1 MAHLPQ
7 VPAAPSRSKNLRT
20 DSFRASSVRKL
31 NRKGCNSSRSR
42 ILHGFFR
49 ETWWKPWKTMENHG
63 KPWKNRGNPP
73 DSPEISRKTWRKTME
88 NHGKPQRGPQR
99 SSVVPG
105 HPADSNLEK
114 GRLPRGKQ
122 ETWSVQPFIY
132 GRLWENHMDK
142 PELRTSPS
150 RNIHQ
155 LLSGMILQ
163 AWT

>member
-1 MAHLPQ
+1 MVEIHQIPHKFQ
-7 VPAAPSRSKNLRT
+7 GK
-20 DSFRASSVRKL
+20 
-31 NRKGCNSSRSR
+31 
-42 ILHGFFR
+42 HGG
-49 ETWWKPWKTMENHG
+49 KPWKT
-63 KPWKNRGNPP
+63 
-73 DSPEISRKTWRKTME
+73 
-88 NHGKPQRGPQR
+88 QRGPQR

-155 LLSGMILQ
+155 LLSGMIFQ
-163 AWT
+163 A